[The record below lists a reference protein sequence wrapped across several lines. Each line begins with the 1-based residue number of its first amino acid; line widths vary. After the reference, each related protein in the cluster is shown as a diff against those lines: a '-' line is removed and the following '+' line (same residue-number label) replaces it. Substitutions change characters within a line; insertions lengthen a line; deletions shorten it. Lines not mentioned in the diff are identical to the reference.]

1 MTDSMYTDDKFIYSL
16 HMEMSQRLK
25 PHRFIHSAAVA
36 GTASALAMKYGE
48 DCSKA
53 LVAGI
58 LHDCAKC
65 YDDDELVSLCR
76 KKNIPVTEFEEG
88 HGFILHAKYGAYLAK
103 SKYGIKDEDILS
115 AIRWHTTGHEDMTLL
130 EKIIFVADYIEP
142 LRNKASNLNEVRKTA
157 FNAENIDEAVVIIM
171 HDTIKYL
178 KERGREIDTVTN
190 SAYEFYNA
198 KTGKF
203 DE

>member
-1 MTDSMYTDDKFIYSL
+1 MYTDDKFIYSL
-16 HMEMSQRLK
+16 HMEMNKRLK

-53 LVAGI
+53 VVAGI

-65 YDDDELVSLCR
+65 YDDDELVSLC
-76 KKNIPVTEFEEG
+76 KKKDIPVSGFEEE

-103 SKYGIKDEDILS
+103 SKYGIEDEDILS

-130 EKIIFVADYIEP
+130 EKIVFVADYIEP
-142 LRNKASNLNEVRKTA
+142 LRNKASNLKEVRYTA
-157 FNAENIDEAVVIIM
+157 FNAKSIDEAVVMIM
-171 HDTIKYL
+171 HDTIEYL
-178 KERGREIDTVTN
+178 KEKGSGIDTITKA
-190 SAYEFYNA
+190 AYEFYNA
-198 KTGKF
+198 KTGKY